1 MTSVIAAR
9 ETPRPSYSNQD
20 TIASDTESVESSIKE
35 NDDDLLP
42 APQSWFEEC
51 DNYDIE
57 VDDSPVETNEGVALP
72 NDIYPY
78 ASSNRTDHDWDVNAR
93 LDPVCRNDVH
103 TISGG
108 TISAP
113 LPAPS
118 WREISK
124 EVIPMAARELLTS
137 TMIRI
142 HRTARFAYCKGRWK
156 RQYSELGNTATGYFR
171 PAAEALELP
180 PFSTLVWIE
189 RQLVKEWR
197 TYLPEEEEK
206 VDGGTLLDSPMED
219 DFANEDAD
227 FHRARTLVPTPMR
240 RPPWQKAE
248 SCFTCHKT
256 FGPTR
261 LRHHCRMCGKS
272 FCHAHSSCSHR
283 LPHLG
288 YHQDV
293 PERVC
298 DNCKIQLLEHNLAE
312 RVAWRLARCRD
323 HKEGNLRPYFD
334 TGVDSL
340 EEVAVRIAEA
350 AITMAKKIPLGAQA
364 AVAVETADVL
374 RKYGLNGIY
383 TIMLRKEFLAAAD
396 LLQKTLNINR
406 NSWPLSVHELSAAIF
421 YALAQHRAMRGLNPD
436 HEHKIHA
443 VRVAD
448 DHEKGGQSKSEKLLM
463 AQTEKA
469 KQKDMTPCDAS
480 EGELEEPNAVCDRL
494 PDAALESLIFYAPIA
509 LNFIYAEKEVD
520 MQLLAAQQGW
530 RLVYAHLHLQDS
542 ELGYDLPAS
551 ALFVHD
557 EHKIACLSIRGT
569 SSIQDVVT
577 DIRQAPLPFPDLCV
591 GSGTESATQQNNDDW
606 TEVQEGQG
614 LAVCGM
620 ANAAI
625 NLHREHIDA
634 LVDYAKRGFRIRLT
648 GHSLGGAVA
657 TLLGVLVLRDLKKE
671 LPEQFPSF
679 SSLAEQSILRVY
691 AYGTP
696 PCIDVRLSDFVGS
709 FVTTAVLHDDA
720 VPRLTLVS
728 CRELL
733 KFLLHIRETWVKEHL
748 PDDILAITDRAKSV
762 WAPRWREGFT
772 LSASS
777 KQLKR
782 YCKSQIIAS
791 KQRLLS
797 VKDILV
803 KEENIVGGNVSE
815 DITTWESQ
823 GWEVNTRASPDG
835 ETGAD
840 DVPVALAVDYMCG
853 LDSRSAPR
861 SLVIDDD
868 EYYDPDEKLLED
880 SDDEEFND
888 ALDQDISGEST
899 STKSNSACDDSGQNE
914 KDDQEPVILEESPLP
929 RMFVPGKIAHIYA
942 HRGVYKAVY
951 VPRDFRELRSVSLAG
966 NMLSDHK
973 CKNYYE
979 ALLEV
984 RTVRR
989 AQEAPPRW
997 TAYDEDDTWYFVLRK
1012 SIYMGE
1018 YIQQ

>member
-1 MTSVIAAR
+1 MTSVIAAQD
-9 ETPRPSYSNQD
+9 TRPSYSHLD
-20 TIASDTESVESSIKE
+20 TIASDTESVESIEES
-35 NDDDLLP
+35 DDDLFP

-51 DNYDIE
+51 ENYDVEKDDTERNDE
-57 VDDSPVETNEGVALP
+57 VRLRNET
-72 NDIYPY
+72 YPS
-78 ASSNRTDHDWDVNAR
+78 ASSNRTDSDYDLDAR
-93 LDPVCRNDVH
+93 LDPVRKNDVN
-103 TISGG
+103 TNLSG

-118 WREISK
+118 WKEISK

-137 TMIRI
+137 TMSRI

-156 RQYSELGNTATGYFR
+156 RQYSELGNNATGYFR
-171 PAAEALELP
+171 PGVAVEAPELP
-180 PFSTLVWIE
+180 PFSSLAWIE

-197 TYLPEEEEK
+197 TYFLEEEEK

-219 DFANEDAD
+219 DFANEDVD

-240 RPPWQKAE
+240 RPLWQKAE
-248 SCFTCHKT
+248 SCFSCNKT

-261 LRHHCRMCGKS
+261 LRHHCRLCGKS
-272 FCHAHSSCSHR
+272 FCQAHSSCSHR

-323 HKEGNLRPYFD
+323 HREGNLRPYFD

-443 VRVAD
+443 VRAGESVID
-448 DHEKGGQSKSEKLLM
+448 SGKGEQSQTEKPMFS
-463 AQTEKA
+463 QTVHEKA
-469 KQKDMTPCDAS
+469 KQKDVTPCDAS
-480 EGELEEPNAVCDRL
+480 EGESKEPKAVCDRL
-494 PDAALESLIFYAPIA
+494 PDTTLEVCRCAISSKKVFVSHLMFVGFKSLIFYAPIA
-509 LNFIYAEKEVD
+509 LTFIYAEKEVD

-557 EHKIACLSIRGT
+557 QHKNACLSIRGT

-577 DIRQAPLPFPDLCV
+577 DIRQAPLPFPDLYV
-591 GSGTESATQQNNDDW
+591 ESGTESAAQQNNDDW
-606 TEVQEGQG
+606 TEVHEGQG

-620 ANAAI
+620 ANAAM

-634 LVDYAKRGFRIRLT
+634 LVDFAKRGFRIRLT

-671 LPEQFPSF
+671 LPEHFPS
-679 SSLAEQSILRVY
+679 SSSAEINKSLAEQRILRVY

-696 PCIDVRLSDFVGS
+696 PCIDVKLSDFVGS

-762 WAPRWREGFT
+762 WAPR
-772 LSASS
+772 
-777 KQLKR
+777 
-782 YCKSQIIAS
+782 
-791 KQRLLS
+791 
-797 VKDILV
+797 
-803 KEENIVGGNVSE
+803 
-815 DITTWESQ
+815 
-823 GWEVNTRASPDG
+823 
-835 ETGAD
+835 
-840 DVPVALAVDYMCG
+840 
-853 LDSRSAPR
+853 
-861 SLVIDDD
+861 
-868 EYYDPDEKLLED
+868 
-880 SDDEEFND
+880 
-888 ALDQDISGEST
+888 
-899 STKSNSACDDSGQNE
+899 
-914 KDDQEPVILEESPLP
+914 
-929 RMFVPGKIAHIYA
+929 
-942 HRGVYKAVY
+942 
-951 VPRDFRELRSVSLAG
+951 
-966 NMLSDHK
+966 
-973 CKNYYE
+973 
-979 ALLEV
+979 
-984 RTVRR
+984 
-989 AQEAPPRW
+989 
-997 TAYDEDDTWYFVLRK
+997 
-1012 SIYMGE
+1012 
-1018 YIQQ
+1018 

>member
-9 ETPRPSYSNQD
+9 ETRPSYLNQD
-20 TIASDTESVESSIKE
+20 TIASDTESVESIEE

-42 APQSWFEEC
+42 VPQSWFEEC
-51 DNYDIE
+51 DNYDLEKDDTERTDE
-57 VDDSPVETNEGVALP
+57 VTLHRE
-72 NDIYPY
+72 IYPS
-78 ASSNRTDHDWDVNAR
+78 ASSNRTENDCHVDAR
-93 LDPVCRNDVH
+93 LDSVRNVN
-103 TISGG
+103 TNFSG

-113 LPAPS
+113 APS
-118 WREISK
+118 WKEISK

-137 TMIRI
+137 TMSRI

-156 RQYSELGNTATGYFR
+156 RQYSELGNNATGYFR
-171 PAAEALELP
+171 PNVEAPELP
-180 PFSTLVWIE
+180 PFSSLVWIE

-197 TYLPEEEEK
+197 TYLPEEET
-206 VDGGTLLDSPMED
+206 VDALLDSPMED
-219 DFANEDAD
+219 DFTKEDAD

-248 SCFTCHKT
+248 SCFSCNKT

-261 LRHHCRMCGKS
+261 LRHHCRLCGKS

-288 YHQDV
+288 YHPDV

-298 DNCKIQLLEHNLAE
+298 DDCKIQLLEHNLAE

-443 VRVAD
+443 IRAEEDNGEGEQSQIEKPAITQTGHGNVR
-448 DHEKGGQSKSEKLLM
+448 
-463 AQTEKA
+463 
-469 KQKDMTPCDAS
+469 QKDGICGDAS
-480 EGELEEPNAVCDRL
+480 DGESEEPRAVCDRL
-494 PDAALESLIFYAPIA
+494 PDATLESLIFYAPIA

-557 EHKIACLSIRGT
+557 QHKIACLSIRGT

-577 DIRQAPLPFPDLCV
+577 DIRQAPLPFPDLYV
-591 GSGTESATQQNNDDW
+591 GSATESAAQQNNDDW
-606 TEVQEGQG
+606 TEVHEGQG

-634 LVDYAKRGFRIRLT
+634 LVDFAKRGFRIRLT

-657 TLLGVLVLRDLKKE
+657 TLLGILVLRNLKKE
-671 LPEQFPSF
+671 LPEHF
-679 SSLAEQSILRVY
+679 SSSSSVEINKSSAEQSILRVY

-696 PCIDVRLSDFVGS
+696 PCIDVKLSDFVGS

-803 KEENIVGGNVSE
+803 KEDQIFEGNTNE

-823 GWEVNTRASPDG
+823 GWDVNTRTSPDWK
-835 ETGAD
+835 TDAN
-840 DVPVALAVDYMCG
+840 DVPVALAVDYMGG

-868 EYYDPDEKLLED
+868 EYYDPDEKLLEE

-888 ALDQDISGEST
+888 ALDQDIAGEST
-899 STKSNSACDDSGQNE
+899 SAKSTSACNDSCQNE

-951 VPRDFRELRSVSLAG
+951 VPRDFRELRRVSLAG

-979 ALLEV
+979 ALMEV

-997 TAYDEDDTWYFVLRK
+997 TAYDEDDTWYV
-1012 SIYMGE
+1012 S
-1018 YIQQ
+1018 